1 MQIRNRNHPLPGQN
15 TFYLLH
21 NKKSLDFKEGY
32 SVGELQVQKSDE
44 SSGTYIRFLPDPKVF
59 GESIAPDYNAIAQAL
74 KELMHT
80 YPDFRC
86 TLTDE
91 RTDSQY
97 VI

>member
-1 MQIRNRNHPLPGQN
+1 MNYKYKNPTTAAAP
-15 TFYLLH
+15 TYVFYPT
-21 NKKSLDFKEGY
+21 
-32 SVGELQVQKSDE
+32 Q
-44 SSGTYIRFLPDPKVF
+44 RFLVKA
-59 GESIAPDYNAIAQAL
+59 IALDYNAIAQAL